1 MRFAVYATAALAA
14 LLTQAAHAGEF
25 KVGSADGTEISG
37 FADLPAQPARL
48 TVVFVPGTG
57 LFDRDAPFGKSGTL
71 RDLVFKDLS
80 ARMVA
85 RGAAT
90 VRYDVRGIRY
100 GMPPD
105 QMFDL
110 KLLAGRTTQNMREDV
125 AAVYDWARSPGGTGT
140 RCTVFFVHSEGM
152 IHVARLAAAGAP
164 APASIIG
171 VGAAMEGPAATLRW
185 QLTGRDA
192 DSLEMMD
199 ADRNGIVTNDEVKAN
214 LSRTPSGAHGVLE
227 PFLHPSGQWTAAD
240 IAQVRTIQTQ
250 LYEKHQQETLA
261 HADTDP
267 YPKAETPFTAYEWW
281 KSWFIDDQPAG
292 ARLAPWGM
300 PVILHYGD
308 KDSQTPATRQI
319 AAAKQHLPAEQL
331 KIHLHPDR
339 GHTLGPDVLFGPI
352 DEAIADQIAEEA
364 ARAPC

>member
-14 LLTQAAHAGEF
+14 LLAQAAHAGEF

-85 RGAAT
+85 RGGAT

-105 QMFDL
+105 QMVDL

-214 LSRTPSGAHGVLE
+214 LSRTPSGAHAYWS
-227 PFLHPSGQWTAAD
+227 PSCILPVNGPPP
-240 IAQVRTIQTQ
+240 
-250 LYEKHQQETLA
+250 TL
-261 HADTDP
+261 
-267 YPKAETPFTAYEWW
+267 PKSAPSRPSSTRST
-281 KSWFIDDQPAG
+281 SR
-292 ARLAPWGM
+292 RLW
-300 PVILHYGD
+300 LT
-308 KDSQTPATRQI
+308 QTPTPTPRQRRPSPPTSGGR
-319 AAAKQHLPAEQL
+319 AGSSMTSRPAL
-331 KIHLHPDR
+331 ALRR
-339 GHTLGPDVLFGPI
+339 GECL
-352 DEAIADQIAEEA
+352 
-364 ARAPC
+364 

>member
-1 MRFAVYATAALAA
+1 MKFAAHVIAALAA
-14 LLTQAAHAGEF
+14 FLAQAAQAREF
-25 KVGSADGTEISG
+25 KVRSADGTEIG
-37 FADLPAQPARL
+37 GVAEVPAQPARIAII
-48 TVVFVPGTG
+48 FVPGTG
-57 LFDRDAPFGKSGTL
+57 LFDRDAPFGKSNTP
-71 RDLVFKDLS
+71 RDLIFKDLS

-85 RGAAT
+85 RGVAT

-105 QMFDL
+105 QLIDL

-125 AAVYDWARSPGGTGT
+125 AAVYDWTRSADGPGT
-140 RCTVFFVHSEGM
+140 RCTAFFAHSEGM
-152 IHVARLAAAGAP
+152 IHVARLAEAGTPPP
-164 APASIIG
+164 ALVIG
-171 VGAAMEGPAATLRW
+171 MGAAMEGPSVTLRW

-214 LSRTPSGAHGVLE
+214 LSRTPSGAHGVLD
-227 PFLHPSGQWTAAD
+227 PFLHPSGQWTATD
-240 IAQVRTIQTQ
+240 IAQVRTVQAQ
-250 LYEKHQQETLA
+250 LYAKHKQETMA

-281 KSWFIDDQPAG
+281 KSWFIDDVPAG
-292 ARLAPWGM
+292 VRLMRWTT

-308 KDSQTPATRQI
+308 KDSQTPAARQI
-319 AAAKQHLPAEQL
+319 AAAKRHLPADRL
-331 KIHLHPDR
+331 NIHLHSDR

-352 DEAIADQIAEEA
+352 EEAIADRIAEEA